1 MREGYMAT
9 NNQQFQPGVSLA
21 GAVDL
26 ESLKHQAKAQPGEVG
41 GAPAA
46 GGYVI
51 DSSSAGFQALMQTSA
66 TFPILLLLWVP
77 TDKRLFPLAQTLG
90 DVVNAQEGKVQ
101 LARIDIATEPEIAQA
116 FRVQGAP
123 ALFALIGGRPMPVL
137 QGMPSEEELKQ
148 LSDELIPQVITL
160 AQQSGVSG
168 SAPYQD
174 TPQSGEDTEAA
185 ANEPALPA
193 AHEQAHRLAEEGD
206 FAGAAAAYEQVLKD
220 DPTDTLAARE
230 RVKALLLARSAAL
243 DVRVVRQE
251 AAEHPDDV
259 EAQLAV
265 ADIDM
270 IGGQIGDAFGRL
282 LEYVAGHR
290 DQMEV
295 VRQRL
300 LEFFLIPEATDPRLK
315 SARQQLATLMY

>member
-1 MREGYMAT
+1 MAA
-9 NNQQFQPGVSLA
+9 NKQQFQPGVSLA

-26 ESLKHQAKAQPGEVG
+26 ESLKHQAKAQPGEAG

-51 DSSSAGFQALMQTSA
+51 DTSSSGFQAVMQTSA

-77 TDKRLFPLAQTLG
+77 TDKRLFPLAKALG
-90 DVVNAQEGKVQ
+90 DAVNAQEGKVQ
-101 LARIDIATEPEIAQA
+101 LARIDIAAEPEIAQA

-137 QGMPSEEELKQ
+137 QGMPSDEELKQ
-148 LSDELIPQVITL
+148 LTDELIPQVMTL
-160 AQQSGVSG
+160 AQQSGVTG

-174 TPQSGEDTEAA
+174 TQQTQEDDT
-185 ANEPALPA
+185 NPTDEPALPA
-193 AHEQAHRLAEEGD
+193 AHQQAHQLAQEGD

-220 DPTDTLAARE
+220 DPSDALAARE
-230 RVKALLLARSAAL
+230 RAKALLLARSATL

-259 EAQLAV
+259 DAQLAV
-265 ADIDM
+265 ADVDM
-270 IGGQIGDAFGRL
+270 IGGQIADAFGRL
-282 LEYVAGHR
+282 LEYLAGHR

-300 LEFFLIPEATDPRLK
+300 LEFFLIPDAGDPRLK
-315 SARQQLATLMY
+315 SARQRLATMMY